1 MSKNIKPIEIE
12 TFRFMNL
19 TINGVK
25 YHKPKIL
32 MFIFNFD

>member
-12 TFRFMNL
+12 IFRFINL
-19 TINGVK
+19 NINGVK

-32 MFIFNFD
+32 MLIFNFD